1 MISRRKLFSMT
12 LMMGVLFLLFMLT
25 QLYRVSVNDYNT
37 NPYAGEEPGTGSS
50 AAFDPLSDSAWAD
63 MEEGGGRQVVY
74 IGRADAG
81 LGGVVSQWCAYS
93 KRALTR
99 FPTLEAYLA
108 QEEVRGDVLC
118 LDAGSVSW
126 ASDGALLMELT
137 GRNLTIV
144 FGDLPEE
151 KELTASPA
159 FRRLL
164 GIEGI
169 REPGG
174 VDLEGVYLYS
184 GFLIGGDAV
193 YRADSPEEADRQD
206 LELHVPWYQLDSQ
219 TKVYLAGLLPG
230 EDTGRDSRPP
240 LIWRNTVERA
250 RVFAVMGGYLE
261 DETGLGILEAIMA
274 ESSSFDL
281 YPVVNA
287 QCLSVAYY
295 PSFASENQEELQRIY
310 SNGLKMVAQNI
321 IWPSLLSISEQSGF
335 KMTCFMTPQFLYRDQ
350 EEPETDSLTFYL
362 QQIRDRQ
369 GEAGWSAEG
378 MDGVSTG
385 EKWSRDSAFLQEAGS
400 GYVFTAAYAPEG
412 GAEELAASAAAGEA
426 PAVRTV
432 TGEAPED
439 GALLAFA
446 SEDVTFQGV
455 THRAEQYRYSDDL
468 RNRSLQTALGYTNIL
483 LDVRRVLWPEEE
495 KDQWEHY
502 SQEASGNI
510 GTWWKTY
517 GCFDKTTASEADGRV
532 RDFLTL
538 NYTAAREN
546 NVITL
551 RVENLRDTASFLL
564 RTHDRQVASVSG
576 GGFSRIEKDAYLI
589 TVTSDQ
595 VQINLTN

>member
-25 QLYRVSVNDYNT
+25 QLYRVSVNDYDT
-37 NPYAGEEPGTGSS
+37 NPHAAEEPGAEAS
-50 AAFDPLSDSAWAD
+50 AAFDPLSDSAWTDA
-63 MEEGGGRQVVY
+63 EEGEGRQVVF
-74 IGRADAG
+74 IGRAGAG
-81 LGGVVSQWCAYS
+81 MDGVVSQWCAYS
-93 KRALTR
+93 KRALAR
-99 FPTLEAYLA
+99 FSTLKDYLA
-108 QEEVRGDVLC
+108 QEKIQGNVLC
-118 LDAGSVSW
+118 LDPGSVYW
-126 ASDGALLMELT
+126 ESDGPLLVELAN
-137 GRNLTIV
+137 RNLTII
-144 FGDLPEE
+144 FGGLPEE
-151 KELTASPA
+151 QELVASPA

-164 GIEGI
+164 GIEGL

-174 VDLEGVYLYS
+174 VDLEGIYLYS

-193 YRADSPEEADRQD
+193 YRADSPEEAERQD
-206 LELHVPWYQLDSQ
+206 LELRVPWYQLDSQ

-230 EDTGRDSRPP
+230 EDTGRDRRPP

-250 RVFAVMGGYLE
+250 RVFAVVGDYLL
-261 DETGLGILEAIMA
+261 DETGLGILEAVMA

-287 QCLSVAYY
+287 QCLSVAHY

-310 SNGLKMVAQNI
+310 SSGLKMVAQNI

-335 KMTCFMTPQFLYRDQ
+335 KMTCFMTPQFLYQDQ
-350 EEPETDSLTFYL
+350 EEPDTDSLTFYL

-369 GEAGWSAEG
+369 GEAGWSSEG
-378 MDGVSTG
+378 TDGVSTG
-385 EKWSRDSAFLQEAGS
+385 EKWSRDSAFLREAGS
-400 GYVFTAAYAPEG
+400 GYVFTAAYAPRG

-426 PAVRTV
+426 PAVRTI
-432 TGEAPED
+432 TGEAPEGGD
-439 GALLAFA
+439 LLSFA
-446 SEDVTFQGV
+446 SEGVTFQGI
-455 THRAEQYRYSDDL
+455 THWAERYRYSDDL

-495 KDQWEHY
+495 SDQWEHY

-510 GTWWKTY
+510 GTWWRTY
-517 GCFDKTTASEADGRV
+517 GYFDKTTASEADSRV

-538 NYTAAREN
+538 DYTAAREN

-564 RTHDRQVASVSG
+564 RTHDRQVSSVSG
-576 GGFSRIEKDAYLI
+576 GSFFRIEKDAYLI
-589 TVTSDQ
+589 TASEEQ
-595 VQINLTN
+595 VRINLTN